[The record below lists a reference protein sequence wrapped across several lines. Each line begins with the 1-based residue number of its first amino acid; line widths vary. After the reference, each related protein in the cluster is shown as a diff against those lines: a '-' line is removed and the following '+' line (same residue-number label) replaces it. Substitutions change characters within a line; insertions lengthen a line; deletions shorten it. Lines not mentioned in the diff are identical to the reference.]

1 MIKIITDSTAYLPKD
16 FVKKHDITVIR
27 LHSIVGDKDFVEG
40 YPESYPEI
48 YDEIKKTNIL
58 AKTSQ
63 PAIGEFID
71 AYNKVI
77 KDGNEAIVLTISES
91 LSGTAN
97 TAKLAGAQCDD
108 PSKIVVIDSGSTG
121 QTIFGE
127 IIEVINLIN
136 EGKNIK
142 QVANIVNYY
151 KQNSGIAFVPNSLDY
166 LKRGG
171 RIGTL
176 TSIIG
181 SILHIKPII
190 AFRNSKLEIYKK
202 PIGINKAIQDLIGI
216 IPENVIRLFIIKT
229 YGCDESFYNKLKEQ
243 TLQKFP
249 KIEWTE
255 GEIGPV
261 VASHVGPAFGLSW
274 IALPSYSAK

>member
-27 LHSIVGDKDFVEG
+27 LHSIVGEKDFVEG
-40 YPESYPEI
+40 YPESYKEI

-77 KDGNEAIVLTISES
+77 KDGNEAIVLTISEI

-97 TAKLAGAQCDD
+97 TAKLAGEQCDD

-142 QVANIVNYY
+142 QIENLVNYY

-181 SILHIKPII
+181 TILHIKPII

-202 PIGINKAIQDLIGI
+202 PLGISKAIQELIGI
-216 IPENVIRLFIIKT
+216 IPENAIRIFIIKT
-229 YGCDESFYNKLKEQ
+229 YGCDEGFYNKLKEQ

-249 KIEWTE
+249 KIEWME

-274 IALPSYSAK
+274 IALPAYSVK